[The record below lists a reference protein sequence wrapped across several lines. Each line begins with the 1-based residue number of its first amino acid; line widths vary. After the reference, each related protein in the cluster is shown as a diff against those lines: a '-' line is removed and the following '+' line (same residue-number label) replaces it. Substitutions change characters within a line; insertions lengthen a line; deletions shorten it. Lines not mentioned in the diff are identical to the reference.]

1 MISIEKVS
9 NGFVARVEEGDED
22 YTVVFQKE
30 FNSLNVALGAVFKM
44 LLDRWSEDEP
54 VKVIL
59 DVGPK

>member
-30 FNSLNVALGAVFKM
+30 FNSLNVALGSVFKM
-44 LLDRWSEDEP
+44 LLDRWAEAEDI
-54 VKVIL
+54 KVRL
-59 DVGPK
+59 DVGPE